1 PFRVRLVPPEV
12 VVPVSAFGD
21 HRDPVIGVQSG
32 AQFAGE
38 GVEEFVAEAV
48 QGLRVLV
55 FDPGDLH
62 FAGDVLEPEIL
73 VFGLL
78 TRCQGCCAG
87 TFFTHATHPSVCRP
101 GIRPRPPE
109 LPGRRMA
116 RLPGGRVAAPQP
128 RRPRCLL
135 IPACR
140 AASTGLSGVLSASE
154 ISTPMVVPATS
165 TVVFSRGRNLQ
176 GMSTVR
182 GGSEPVDPVPA
193 SVPPEPESSFSPEP
207 VSSVSRESMLSVSPG
222 GPVSERWPEDASAT
236 SSLWSG
242 PGSGLLIGLV
252 LDR

>member
-1 PFRVRLVPPEV
+1 VLQPQRRRGLRSRLPEAARLRC
-12 VVPVSAFGD
+12 PESKEGAPIPD
-21 HRDPVIGVQSG
+21 RDPQ
-32 AQFAGE
+32 
-38 GVEEFVAEAV
+38 
-48 QGLRVLV
+48 
-55 FDPGDLH
+55 
-62 FAGDVLEPEIL
+62 
-73 VFGLL
+73 
-78 TRCQGCCAG
+78 
-87 TFFTHATHPSVCRP
+87 
-101 GIRPRPPE
+101 
-109 LPGRRMA
+109 
-116 RLPGGRVAAPQP
+116 AAPTAP
-128 RRPRCLL
+128 RLWVRRAHLRAGADRSHHSWTSTLHHRRPRCLL

-207 VSSVSRESMLSVSPG
+207 VSSASREPMLSLAPG